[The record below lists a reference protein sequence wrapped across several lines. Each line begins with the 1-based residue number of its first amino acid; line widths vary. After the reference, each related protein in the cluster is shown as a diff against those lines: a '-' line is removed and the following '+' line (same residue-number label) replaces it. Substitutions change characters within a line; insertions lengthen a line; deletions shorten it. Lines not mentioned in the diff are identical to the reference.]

1 MKKLLFLPVLMCAF
15 LFSSC
20 YTSRVAHGNMTFEEP
35 MVKVNSKKNHNVL
48 WGLVPVKSDQKA
60 TSFIGDKKDYVT
72 QRQSTFVD
80 GLLNF
85 ITFGIYNPSTTTY
98 YVPFK

>member
-1 MKKLLFLPVLMCAF
+1 MKKTLILPLLMCAF
-15 LFSSC
+15 VFSSC

-35 MVKVNSKKNHNVL
+35 AVKVNSKKNQTVL
-48 WGLVPVKSDQKA
+48 WGLVSVKSDQKA
-60 TSFIGDKKDYVT
+60 STYIGDRKDYIT
-72 QRQSTFVD
+72 KRETTFVD

-85 ITFGIYNPSTTTY
+85 LTVGIYNPSTTSY